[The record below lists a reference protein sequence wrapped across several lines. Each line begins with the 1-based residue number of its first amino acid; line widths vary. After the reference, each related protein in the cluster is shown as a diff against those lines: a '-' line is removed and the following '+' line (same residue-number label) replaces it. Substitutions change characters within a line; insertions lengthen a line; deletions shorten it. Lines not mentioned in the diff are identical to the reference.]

1 MARPLWSCPG
11 ESVGETGKDP
21 VALCVAAKIGR
32 TSRGVTHAR
41 PHGQL
46 SSWVRLLTTAEMPI
60 GSSSD
65 PDFIQPQGCGID
77 VFVDISGVK
86 QARLSGLKEGQ
97 VVEYEEVAN
106 RGKTSVENLKV

>member
-1 MARPLWSCPG
+1 MELSRRIRWRNWEGSR
-11 ESVGETGKDP
+11 SVVRRSENRADKP
-21 VALCVAAKIGR
+21 
-32 TSRGVTHAR
+32 GVTHAR

-46 SSWVRLLTTAEMPI
+46 SSWVRLLTTAETPI

-65 PDFIQPQGCGID
+65 PDFLQPQGCGID

-86 QARLSGLKEGQ
+86 QAGLSGLKEGQ